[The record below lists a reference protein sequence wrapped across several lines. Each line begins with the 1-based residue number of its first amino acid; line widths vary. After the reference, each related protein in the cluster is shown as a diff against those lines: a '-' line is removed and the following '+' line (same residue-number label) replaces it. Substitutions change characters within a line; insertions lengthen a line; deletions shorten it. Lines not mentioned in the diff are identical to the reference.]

1 MEDLL
6 YFGGLLVIICVRL
19 IHALVCRYAAESN
32 LRPAAAP
39 SIWVTGEKP
48 NVNENVDETSGLLD
62 STRSSAAALDR
73 PRSLSRKRKAACC
86 AAAVGYMAA
95 TALAIKHTVE
105 HHEVALLLHDLRF
118 VYGRGGMFLTAL
130 MAVIHVLV
138 NNSAS
143 TLYRVQAEGLT
154 LLVLPFIMRFLGA
167 PGASD
172 ENVMLDLLV
181 EPMLGM
187 VVFLS
192 GVV

>member
-6 YFGGLLVIICVRL
+6 YFGGLLIIICVRL

-62 STRSSAAALDR
+62 ST
-73 PRSLSRKRKAACC
+73 SRKRKAACC

-105 HHEVALLLHDLRF
+105 HHEVAPLLHDLRF

-192 GVV
+192 GVVV